1 MGLTFKENCT
11 DIRNSGIKN
20 VINKLKKLNCKLD
33 LYDPWADKF
42 EIKKNYNN
50 YPILKFN
57 KKKYDLVIIAVGHE
71 MFKNL
76 GIKFIR
82 RLCKKNHIIFDLKSL
97 FSKEEDI
104 IRL

>member
-1 MGLTFKENCT
+1 M
-11 DIRNSGIKN
+11 
-20 VINKLKKLNCKLD
+20 
-33 LYDPWADKF
+33 
-42 EIKKNYNN
+42 
-50 YPILKFN
+50 
-57 KKKYDLVIIAVGHE
+57 IIAVGHE

-82 RLCKKNHIIFDLKSL
+82 RLRKNHIIFDLKSL